1 MTPEQLAALKAGASI
16 QDVLAMSAESDPEVI
31 LAAAAQIAEQAES
44 SAGST
49 ASAGS
54 AGDEGEDGEA
64 APAMTASAE
73 IASLKA
79 INAEQAAELEN
90 LKAKLAEAQTLAA
103 NAQALSNEL
112 KALQNAHA
120 SAVATMNAMAA
131 PLKAYATKMGV
142 ALSKPVDLEGKS
154 PAEVL
159 AAHAELSA
167 GYAKSF
173 VSGRKSVPV
182 ATAASEASEKNPS
195 WLATASTLNF

>member
-31 LAAAAQIAEQAES
+31 LAAAAQMAEQTES
-44 SAGST
+44 SAGG
-49 ASAGS
+49 AGG
-54 AGDEGEDGEA
+54 AGGAGEDGELV
-64 APAMTASAE
+64 PAVTANAE

-79 INAEQAAELEN
+79 VNAEQATELEN
-90 LKAKLAEAQTLAA
+90 LKAKLAEAQGLAA
-103 NAQALSNEL
+103 NAQTLTDEL

-120 SAVATMNAMAA
+120 STMATVNAMAA

-167 GYAKSF
+167 GYARAF
-173 VSGRKSVPV
+173 VSGRKSAP
-182 ATAASEASEKNPS
+182 AASAASEASEKKPS

>member
-1 MTPEQLAALKAGASI
+1 MTPEQLAALKAGAPI

-31 LAAAAQIAEQAES
+31 LAAAAQMAEQTEAG
-44 SAGST
+44 AGST
-49 ASAGS
+49 ANAGG
-54 AGDEGEDGEA
+54 AGEDGETV
-64 APAMTASAE
+64 PAVTANAE

-79 INAEQAAELEN
+79 VNAEQATELEN
-90 LKAKLAEAQTLAA
+90 LKAKLAEAQGLAA
-103 NAQALSNEL
+103 NAQTLSDEL

-120 SAVATMNAMAA
+120 SAMATVNAMAA

-167 GYAKSF
+167 GYAQAF
-173 VSGRKSVPV
+173 VSGRKSAP
-182 ATAASEASEKNPS
+182 AASAASEASEKKPS

>member
-1 MTPEQLAALKAGASI
+1 MTPEQLAALKAGAPI

-31 LAAAAQIAEQAES
+31 LAAAAQMAEQTEA

-49 ASAGS
+49 ANAGG
-54 AGDEGEDGEA
+54 AGEDGEA
-64 APAMTASAE
+64 VPAVTANAE

-79 INAEQAAELEN
+79 VNAEQATELEN
-90 LKAKLAEAQTLAA
+90 LKAQLAEAQGLAA
-103 NAQALSNEL
+103 NAQTLSDEL

-120 SAVATMNAMAA
+120 STMATVNAMAA

-167 GYAKSF
+167 GYAQAF
-173 VSGRKSVPV
+173 VSGRKSAP
-182 ATAASEASEKNPS
+182 AASAASEASEKKPS

>member
-1 MTPEQLAALKAGASI
+1 MTPEQLAALKAGAPI

-31 LAAAAQIAEQAES
+31 LAAAAQMAEQTEANATS
-44 SAGST
+44 VSNAGG
-49 ASAGS
+49 A
-54 AGDEGEDGEA
+54 GEDGETV
-64 APAMTASAE
+64 PAVTANAE

-79 INAEQAAELEN
+79 VNAEQATELEN
-90 LKAKLAEAQTLAA
+90 LKAQLAEAQGLAA
-103 NAQALSNEL
+103 NAQTLSDEL

-120 SAVATMNAMAA
+120 STMATVNAMAA

-167 GYAKSF
+167 GYAQAF
-173 VSGRKSVPV
+173 VSGRKSAP
-182 ATAASEASEKNPS
+182 AASAASEASEKKPS

>member
-31 LAAAAQIAEQAES
+31 LAAAAQIAEQTEA

-49 ASAGS
+49 ANAGG
-54 AGDEGEDGEA
+54 AGEDGETV
-64 APAMTASAE
+64 PAVTANAE

-79 INAEQAAELEN
+79 VNAEQATELEN
-90 LKAKLAEAQTLAA
+90 LKAQLAEAQGLAA
-103 NAQALSNEL
+103 NAQTLSDEL

-120 SAVATMNAMAA
+120 STMATVNAMAA

-167 GYAKSF
+167 GYAQAF
-173 VSGRKSVPV
+173 VSGRKSAP
-182 ATAASEASEKNPS
+182 AASAASEASEKKPS

>member
-1 MTPEQLAALKAGASI
+1 MTPEQLAALKAGAPI

-31 LAAAAQIAEQAES
+31 LAAAAQMAEQTEPS
-44 SAGST
+44 TGST
-49 ASAGS
+49 ANAGG
-54 AGDEGEDGEA
+54 AGEDGETV
-64 APAMTASAE
+64 PAVTANAE

-79 INAEQAAELEN
+79 VNAEQATELEN
-90 LKAKLAEAQTLAA
+90 LKAQLAEAQGLAA
-103 NAQALSNEL
+103 NAQTLSDEL

-120 SAVATMNAMAA
+120 STMATVNAMAA

-167 GYAKSF
+167 GYAQAF
-173 VSGRKSVPV
+173 VSGRKSAP
-182 ATAASEASEKNPS
+182 AASAASEASEKKPS
-195 WLATASTLNF
+195 WLATATTLNF

>member
-1 MTPEQLAALKAGASI
+1 MTPEQLAALKAGAPI

-31 LAAAAQIAEQAES
+31 LAAAAQMAEQTES

-49 ASAGS
+49 AKATSAGG
-54 AGDEGEDGEA
+54 AGEDGEA
-64 APAMTASAE
+64 VPAVTANAE

-79 INAEQAAELEN
+79 VNAEQATELEN
-90 LKAKLAEAQTLAA
+90 LKAQLAEAQGLAA
-103 NAQALSNEL
+103 NAQTLSDEL

-120 SAVATMNAMAA
+120 STVATVNAMAA

-167 GYAKSF
+167 GYAQAF
-173 VSGRKSVPV
+173 VSGRKSAP
-182 ATAASEASEKNPS
+182 AASAASEASEKKPS

>member
-1 MTPEQLAALKAGASI
+1 MTPEQLAALKAGAPI

-31 LAAAAQIAEQAES
+31 LAAAAQMAEQTEAG
-44 SAGST
+44 AGST
-49 ASAGS
+49 ANAGG
-54 AGDEGEDGEA
+54 AGEDGETV
-64 APAMTASAE
+64 PAVTANAE

-79 INAEQAAELEN
+79 VNAEQATELEN
-90 LKAKLAEAQTLAA
+90 LKAQLAEAQGLAA
-103 NAQALSNEL
+103 NAQTLSDEL

-120 SAVATMNAMAA
+120 STVATVNAMAA

-167 GYAKSF
+167 GYAQAF
-173 VSGRKSVPV
+173 VSGRKSAP
-182 ATAASEASEKNPS
+182 AASAASEASEKKPS
-195 WLATASTLNF
+195 WLATASTLSF

>member
-1 MTPEQLAALKAGASI
+1 MTPEQLAALKAGAPI

-31 LAAAAQIAEQAES
+31 LAAAAQIAEQTES

-49 ASAGS
+49 ANAGG
-54 AGDEGEDGEA
+54 AGEDGELV
-64 APAMTASAE
+64 PAVTANAE

-79 INAEQAAELEN
+79 VNAEQATELEN
-90 LKAKLAEAQTLAA
+90 LKAQLAEAQGLAA
-103 NAQALSNEL
+103 NAQTLSDEL

-120 SAVATMNAMAA
+120 STMATVNAMAA

-167 GYAKSF
+167 GYAQAF
-173 VSGRKSVPV
+173 VSGRKSAP
-182 ATAASEASEKNPS
+182 AASAASEASEKKPS

>member
-1 MTPEQLAALKAGASI
+1 MTPEQLAALKAGAPI

-31 LAAAAQIAEQAES
+31 LAAAAQMAEQTEP

-49 ASAGS
+49 ADTSGA
-54 AGDEGEDGEA
+54 GEDGELV
-64 APAMTASAE
+64 PAVTANAE

-79 INAEQAAELEN
+79 VNAEQATELEN
-90 LKAKLAEAQTLAA
+90 LKAQLAEAQGLAA
-103 NAQALSNEL
+103 NAQTLSDEL

-120 SAVATMNAMAA
+120 STMATVNAMAA

-167 GYAKSF
+167 GYAQAF
-173 VSGRKSVPV
+173 VSGRKSAP
-182 ATAASEASEKNPS
+182 AASAASEASEKKPS
-195 WLATASTLNF
+195 WLATATTLNF

>member
-1 MTPEQLAALKAGASI
+1 MTPEQLAALKAGAPI

-31 LAAAAQIAEQAES
+31 LAAAAQMAEQTGGAE
-44 SAGST
+44 
-49 ASAGS
+49 S
-54 AGDEGEDGEA
+54 AGDAGGDGKDGEA
-64 APAMTASAE
+64 VPAVTANAE

-79 INAEQAAELEN
+79 VNAEQATELEN
-90 LKAKLAEAQTLAA
+90 LKAQLAEAQGLAA
-103 NAQALSNEL
+103 NAQALSDEL

-120 SAVATMNAMAA
+120 SALATVNAMAA

-167 GYAKSF
+167 GYAQAF
-173 VSGRKSVPV
+173 VSGRKSAP
-182 ATAASEASEKNPS
+182 AASAASETSEKKPS
-195 WLATASTLNF
+195 WLATATTLNF

>member
-31 LAAAAQIAEQAES
+31 LAAAAQMAEQTES

-49 ASAGS
+49 ANAGG
-54 AGDEGEDGEA
+54 AGGAGEDGELV
-64 APAMTASAE
+64 PAVTANAE

-79 INAEQAAELEN
+79 VNAEQATELEN
-90 LKAKLAEAQTLAA
+90 LKAQLAEAQGLAA
-103 NAQALSNEL
+103 NAQTLTDEL

-120 SAVATMNAMAA
+120 STMATVNAMAA

-167 GYAKSF
+167 GYAQAF
-173 VSGRKSVPV
+173 VSGRKSAP
-182 ATAASEASEKNPS
+182 AASAASEASEKKPS

>member
-1 MTPEQLAALKAGASI
+1 MTPEQLAALKAGAPI

-31 LAAAAQIAEQAES
+31 LAAAAQMAEQTAPG
-44 SAGST
+44 AGST
-49 ASAGS
+49 ANAGG
-54 AGDEGEDGEA
+54 AGEDGEA
-64 APAMTASAE
+64 VPAVTANAE

-79 INAEQAAELEN
+79 VNAEQATELEN
-90 LKAKLAEAQTLAA
+90 LKAQLAEAQGLAA
-103 NAQALSNEL
+103 NAQTLSDEL

-120 SAVATMNAMAA
+120 SAMATVNAMAA

-167 GYAKSF
+167 GYAQAF
-173 VSGRKSVPV
+173 VSGRKSAPAAS
-182 ATAASEASEKNPS
+182 ATSEASEKKPS
-195 WLATASTLNF
+195 WLATASTLSF

>member
-1 MTPEQLAALKAGASI
+1 MTPEQLAALKAGAPI

-31 LAAAAQIAEQAES
+31 LAAAAQMAEQTD
-44 SAGST
+44 AGN
-49 ASAGS
+49 AG
-54 AGDEGEDGEA
+54 EGGDGELV
-64 APAMTASAE
+64 PAVTADAE

-79 INAEQAAELEN
+79 VNAEQATELEN
-90 LKAKLAEAQTLAA
+90 LKAQLAEAQGLAA
-103 NAQALSNEL
+103 NAQALSDEL

-120 SAVATMNAMAA
+120 STVATVNAMAA

-167 GYAKSF
+167 GYAQAF
-173 VSGRKSVPV
+173 VSGRKSAP
-182 ATAASEASEKNPS
+182 AASPSTQAPEKKPS

>member
-1 MTPEQLAALKAGASI
+1 MTPEQLAALKAGAPI

-31 LAAAAQIAEQAES
+31 LAAAAQIAEQTEA

-49 ASAGS
+49 ANAGG
-54 AGDEGEDGEA
+54 AGEDGETV
-64 APAMTASAE
+64 PAVTANAE

-79 INAEQAAELEN
+79 VNAEQATELEN
-90 LKAKLAEAQTLAA
+90 LKAQLAEAQGLAA
-103 NAQALSNEL
+103 NAQTLSDEL

-120 SAVATMNAMAA
+120 STMATVNAMAA

-167 GYAKSF
+167 GYAQAF
-173 VSGRKSVPV
+173 VSGRKSAP
-182 ATAASEASEKNPS
+182 AASAASEASEKKPS

>member
-1 MTPEQLAALKAGASI
+1 MTPEQLAALKAGAPI

-31 LAAAAQIAEQAES
+31 LAAAAQMAEQTEAAKAT
-44 SAGST
+44 SAGG
-49 ASAGS
+49 A
-54 AGDEGEDGEA
+54 GEDGEA
-64 APAMTASAE
+64 VPAVTANAE

-79 INAEQAAELEN
+79 VNAEQATELEN
-90 LKAKLAEAQTLAA
+90 LKAQLAEAQGLAA
-103 NAQALSNEL
+103 NAKVLSDEL

-120 SAVATMNAMAA
+120 SAMATVNAMAA

-167 GYAKSF
+167 GYAQAF
-173 VSGRKSVPV
+173 VSGRKSAP
-182 ATAASEASEKNPS
+182 AASAASEASEKKPS

>member
-1 MTPEQLAALKAGASI
+1 MTPEQLAALKAGAPI

-31 LAAAAQIAEQAES
+31 LAAAAQMAEQTDTAN
-44 SAGST
+44 AGG
-49 ASAGS
+49 A
-54 AGDEGEDGEA
+54 GEDGDGELV
-64 APAMTASAE
+64 PAVTANAE

-79 INAEQAAELEN
+79 VNAEQATELEN
-90 LKAKLAEAQTLAA
+90 LKAQLAEAQGLAA
-103 NAQALSNEL
+103 NAQALSDEL

-120 SAVATMNAMAA
+120 STVATVNAMAA

-167 GYAKSF
+167 GYAQAF
-173 VSGRKSVPV
+173 VSGRKSAP
-182 ATAASEASEKNPS
+182 AASPSTQDSEKKPS

>member
-1 MTPEQLAALKAGASI
+1 MTPEQLAALKAGAPI

-31 LAAAAQIAEQAES
+31 LAAAAQMAEQTEAAKAT
-44 SAGST
+44 SAGG
-49 ASAGS
+49 A
-54 AGDEGEDGEA
+54 GEDGETV
-64 APAMTASAE
+64 PADTANAE

-79 INAEQAAELEN
+79 VNAEQATELEN
-90 LKAKLAEAQTLAA
+90 LKAQLAEAQGLAA
-103 NAQALSNEL
+103 NAQTLSDEL

-120 SAVATMNAMAA
+120 STMATVNAMAA

-167 GYAKSF
+167 GYAQAF
-173 VSGRKSVPV
+173 VSGRKSAP
-182 ATAASEASEKNPS
+182 AASAASEASEKKPS

>member
-1 MTPEQLAALKAGASI
+1 MTPEQLAALKAGAPI

-31 LAAAAQIAEQAES
+31 LAAAAQMAEQTGPG
-44 SAGST
+44 AGST
-49 ASAGS
+49 ANAGG
-54 AGDEGEDGEA
+54 AGEDGETV
-64 APAMTASAE
+64 PAVTANAE

-79 INAEQAAELEN
+79 VNAEQATELEN
-90 LKAKLAEAQTLAA
+90 LKAQLAEAQGLAA
-103 NAQALSNEL
+103 NAQTLSDEL

-120 SAVATMNAMAA
+120 STMATVNAMAA

-167 GYAKSF
+167 GYAQAF
-173 VSGRKSVPV
+173 VSGRKSAP
-182 ATAASEASEKNPS
+182 AASAASEASEKKPS
-195 WLATASTLNF
+195 WLATASTLSF

>member
-1 MTPEQLAALKAGASI
+1 MTPEQLAALKAGAPI

-31 LAAAAQIAEQAES
+31 LAAAAQMAEQTEA

-49 ASAGS
+49 ANAGG
-54 AGDEGEDGEA
+54 AGEDGETV
-64 APAMTASAE
+64 PAVTANAE

-79 INAEQAAELEN
+79 VNAEQATELEN
-90 LKAKLAEAQTLAA
+90 LKAQLAEAQGLAA
-103 NAQALSNEL
+103 NAQTLSDEL

-120 SAVATMNAMAA
+120 STMATVNAMAA

-167 GYAKSF
+167 GYAQAF
-173 VSGRKSVPV
+173 VSGRKSAP
-182 ATAASEASEKNPS
+182 AASAASEASEKKPS
-195 WLATASTLNF
+195 WLATATTLNF

>member
-1 MTPEQLAALKAGASI
+1 MTPEQLAALKAGAPI

-31 LAAAAQIAEQAES
+31 LAAAAQMAEQTEA

-49 ASAGS
+49 ANAGG
-54 AGDEGEDGEA
+54 AGEDGETV
-64 APAMTASAE
+64 PAVTANAE

-79 INAEQAAELEN
+79 VNAEQATELEN
-90 LKAKLAEAQTLAA
+90 LKAQLAEAQGLAA
-103 NAQALSNEL
+103 NAKVLSDEL

-120 SAVATMNAMAA
+120 SAMATVNAMAA

-167 GYAKSF
+167 GYAQAF
-173 VSGRKSVPV
+173 VSGRKSAP
-182 ATAASEASEKNPS
+182 AASASS
-195 WLATASTLNF
+195 

>member
-1 MTPEQLAALKAGASI
+1 MTPEQLAALKAGAPI

-31 LAAAAQIAEQAES
+31 LAAAAQMAEQTEP

-49 ASAGS
+49 ANAGG
-54 AGDEGEDGEA
+54 AGEDGETV
-64 APAMTASAE
+64 PAVTANAE

-79 INAEQAAELEN
+79 VNAEQATELEN
-90 LKAKLAEAQTLAA
+90 LKAQLAEAQGLAA
-103 NAQALSNEL
+103 NAQTLSDEL

-120 SAVATMNAMAA
+120 STMATVNAMAA

-167 GYAKSF
+167 GYAQAF
-173 VSGRKSVPV
+173 VSGRKSAP
-182 ATAASEASEKNPS
+182 AASAASGASEKKPS

>member
-1 MTPEQLAALKAGASI
+1 MTPEQLAALKAGAPI

-31 LAAAAQIAEQAES
+31 LAAAAQMAEQTEP
-44 SAGST
+44 
-49 ASAGS
+49 SAGS
-54 AGDEGEDGEA
+54 AGGAGEDGEA
-64 APAMTASAE
+64 VPAVTANAE

-79 INAEQAAELEN
+79 VNAEQATELEN
-90 LKAKLAEAQTLAA
+90 LKAQLAEAQGLAA
-103 NAQALSNEL
+103 NAQTLSDEL

-120 SAVATMNAMAA
+120 SAMATVNAMAA

-167 GYAKSF
+167 GYAQAF
-173 VSGRKSVPV
+173 VSGRKSAP
-182 ATAASEASEKNPS
+182 AASAASEASEKKPS

>member
-1 MTPEQLAALKAGASI
+1 MTPEQLAALKAGAPI

-31 LAAAAQIAEQAES
+31 LAAAAQMAEQTEAAKAT
-44 SAGST
+44 SAGG
-49 ASAGS
+49 A
-54 AGDEGEDGEA
+54 GEDGELV
-64 APAMTASAE
+64 PAVTANAE

-79 INAEQAAELEN
+79 VNAEQATELEN
-90 LKAKLAEAQTLAA
+90 LKAQLAEAQGLAA
-103 NAQALSNEL
+103 NAQTLSDEL

-120 SAVATMNAMAA
+120 SAMATVNAMAA

-159 AAHAELSA
+159 AAHAELST
-167 GYAKSF
+167 GYAQAF
-173 VSGRKSVPV
+173 VSGRKSAP
-182 ATAASEASEKNPS
+182 AASAASEASEKKPS

>member
-1 MTPEQLAALKAGASI
+1 MTPEQLAALKAGAPI

-31 LAAAAQIAEQAES
+31 LAAAAQMAEQTEA

-49 ASAGS
+49 ANAGG
-54 AGDEGEDGEA
+54 AGEDGETV
-64 APAMTASAE
+64 PAVTANAE

-79 INAEQAAELEN
+79 VNAEQATELEN
-90 LKAKLAEAQTLAA
+90 LKAKLAEAQGLAA
-103 NAQALSNEL
+103 NAQTLSDEL

-120 SAVATMNAMAA
+120 STMATVNAMAA

-167 GYAKSF
+167 GYAQAF
-173 VSGRKSVPV
+173 VSGRKSAP
-182 ATAASEASEKNPS
+182 AASAASEASEKKPS

>member
-1 MTPEQLAALKAGASI
+1 MTPEQLAALKAGAPI

-31 LAAAAQIAEQAES
+31 LAAAAQMAEQTAPG
-44 SAGST
+44 AGST
-49 ASAGS
+49 ANAGG
-54 AGDEGEDGEA
+54 AGEDGEA
-64 APAMTASAE
+64 VPAVTANAE

-79 INAEQAAELEN
+79 VNAEQATELEN
-90 LKAKLAEAQTLAA
+90 LKAQLAEAQGLAA
-103 NAQALSNEL
+103 NAQTLSDEL

-120 SAVATMNAMAA
+120 STMATVNAMAA

-167 GYAKSF
+167 GYAQAF
-173 VSGRKSVPV
+173 VSGRKSAP
-182 ATAASEASEKNPS
+182 AASAASEASEKKPS
-195 WLATASTLNF
+195 WLATASTLSF

>member
-1 MTPEQLAALKAGASI
+1 MTPEQLAALKAGVPI

-31 LAAAAQIAEQAES
+31 LAAAAQMAEQTGGAE
-44 SAGST
+44 
-49 ASAGS
+49 S
-54 AGDEGEDGEA
+54 AGDAGGDGKDGEA
-64 APAMTASAE
+64 VPAVTANAE

-79 INAEQAAELEN
+79 VNAEQATELEN
-90 LKAKLAEAQTLAA
+90 LKAQLAEAQGLAA
-103 NAQALSNEL
+103 NAQALSDEL

-120 SAVATMNAMAA
+120 SALATVNAMAA

-167 GYAKSF
+167 GYAKAF
-173 VSGRKSVPV
+173 VSGRKSAP
-182 ATAASEASEKNPS
+182 AASDTKASDSKPS

>member
-1 MTPEQLAALKAGASI
+1 MTPEQLAALKAGAPI
-16 QDVLAMSAESDPEVI
+16 QDVLAMSADSDPEVI
-31 LAAAAQIAEQAES
+31 LAAAAQMAEQTES

-49 ASAGS
+49 ASAGG
-54 AGDEGEDGEA
+54 AGEDGELV
-64 APAMTASAE
+64 PAVTANAE

-79 INAEQAAELEN
+79 VNAEQATELEN
-90 LKAKLAEAQTLAA
+90 LKAQLAEAQGLAA
-103 NAQALSNEL
+103 NAQTLSDEL

-120 SAVATMNAMAA
+120 STMATVNAMAA

-167 GYAKSF
+167 GYAQAF
-173 VSGRKSVPV
+173 VSGRKSAP
-182 ATAASEASEKNPS
+182 AASAASEASEKKPS

>member
-1 MTPEQLAALKAGASI
+1 MTPEQLAALKAGAPI

-31 LAAAAQIAEQAES
+31 LAAAAQMAEQTEAAKAT
-44 SAGST
+44 SAGG
-49 ASAGS
+49 A
-54 AGDEGEDGEA
+54 GEDGELV
-64 APAMTASAE
+64 PAVTANAE

-79 INAEQAAELEN
+79 VNAEQATELEN
-90 LKAKLAEAQTLAA
+90 LKAQLAEAQGLAA
-103 NAQALSNEL
+103 NAQTLSDEL

-120 SAVATMNAMAA
+120 STMATVNAMAA

-167 GYAKSF
+167 GYAQAF
-173 VSGRKSVPV
+173 VSGRKSAP
-182 ATAASEASEKNPS
+182 AASAASEASEKKPS

>member
-1 MTPEQLAALKAGASI
+1 MTPEQLAALKAGAPI

-31 LAAAAQIAEQAES
+31 LAAAAQMAEQTEP

-49 ASAGS
+49 ANAGG
-54 AGDEGEDGEA
+54 AGEDGETV
-64 APAMTASAE
+64 PAVTANAE

-79 INAEQAAELEN
+79 VNAEQATELEN
-90 LKAKLAEAQTLAA
+90 LKAQLAEAQGLAA
-103 NAQALSNEL
+103 NAQTLSDEL

-120 SAVATMNAMAA
+120 STVATVNAMAA

-167 GYAKSF
+167 GYAQAF
-173 VSGRKSVPV
+173 VSGRKSAP
-182 ATAASEASEKNPS
+182 AASAASGASEKKPS

>member
-1 MTPEQLAALKAGASI
+1 MTPEQLAALKAGAPI

-31 LAAAAQIAEQAES
+31 LAAAAQMAEQTEP

-49 ASAGS
+49 ASAGG
-54 AGDEGEDGEA
+54 AGEDGELV
-64 APAMTASAE
+64 PAVTANAE

-79 INAEQAAELEN
+79 VNAEQATELEN
-90 LKAKLAEAQTLAA
+90 LKAQLAEAQGLAA
-103 NAQALSNEL
+103 NAQTLSDEL

-120 SAVATMNAMAA
+120 STMATVNAMAA

-167 GYAKSF
+167 GYAQAF
-173 VSGRKSVPV
+173 VSGRKSAP
-182 ATAASEASEKNPS
+182 AASAASEASEKKPS

>member
-1 MTPEQLAALKAGASI
+1 MTPEQLAALKAGAPI

-31 LAAAAQIAEQAES
+31 LAAAAQMAEQTDTAN
-44 SAGST
+44 AGG
-49 ASAGS
+49 A
-54 AGDEGEDGEA
+54 GEDGDGELV
-64 APAMTASAE
+64 PAVTANAE

-79 INAEQAAELEN
+79 VNAEQATELEK
-90 LKAKLAEAQTLAA
+90 LKAQLAEAQGLAA
-103 NAQALSNEL
+103 NAQTLSDEL

-120 SAVATMNAMAA
+120 STVATVNAMAA

-167 GYAKSF
+167 GYAKAF
-173 VSGRKSVPV
+173 VSGRKSAP
-182 ATAASEASEKNPS
+182 AASAASESSEKKPS

>member
-1 MTPEQLAALKAGASI
+1 MTPEQLAALKAGAPI

-31 LAAAAQIAEQAES
+31 LAAAAQMAEQTEAAKAT
-44 SAGST
+44 SAGG
-49 ASAGS
+49 A
-54 AGDEGEDGEA
+54 GEDGETV
-64 APAMTASAE
+64 PAVTANAE

-79 INAEQAAELEN
+79 VNAEQATELEN
-90 LKAKLAEAQTLAA
+90 LKAQLAEAQGLAA
-103 NAQALSNEL
+103 NAQTLSDEL

-120 SAVATMNAMAA
+120 SAMATVNAMAA

-167 GYAKSF
+167 GYAQAF
-173 VSGRKSVPV
+173 VSGRKSAP
-182 ATAASEASEKNPS
+182 AASAASEASEKKPS

>member
-1 MTPEQLAALKAGASI
+1 MTPEQLAALKAGAPI

-31 LAAAAQIAEQAES
+31 LAAAAQMAEQTES

-49 ASAGS
+49 ASAGG
-54 AGDEGEDGEA
+54 AGEDGEA
-64 APAMTASAE
+64 VPAVTANAE

-79 INAEQAAELEN
+79 VNAEQATELEN
-90 LKAKLAEAQTLAA
+90 LKAQLAEAQGLAA
-103 NAQALSNEL
+103 NAQTLSDEL

-120 SAVATMNAMAA
+120 SAMATVNAMAA

-167 GYAKSF
+167 GYAQAF
-173 VSGRKSVPV
+173 VSGRKSAP
-182 ATAASEASEKNPS
+182 AASAASEASEKKPS

>member
-1 MTPEQLAALKAGASI
+1 MTPEQLAALKAGAPI

-31 LAAAAQIAEQAES
+31 LAAAAQMAEQTEA

-49 ASAGS
+49 ANAGG
-54 AGDEGEDGEA
+54 AGEDGETV
-64 APAMTASAE
+64 PAVTANAE

-79 INAEQAAELEN
+79 VNAEQATELEN
-90 LKAKLAEAQTLAA
+90 LKAQLAEAQGLAA
-103 NAQALSNEL
+103 NAQTLSDEL

-120 SAVATMNAMAA
+120 SAMATVNAMAA

-167 GYAKSF
+167 GYAQAF
-173 VSGRKSVPV
+173 VSGRKSAP
-182 ATAASEASEKNPS
+182 AASAASEASEKKPS
-195 WLATASTLNF
+195 WLATATTLNF

>member
-1 MTPEQLAALKAGASI
+1 MTPEQLAALKAGAPI

-31 LAAAAQIAEQAES
+31 LAAAAQMAEQTAPG
-44 SAGST
+44 AGST
-49 ASAGS
+49 ANAGG
-54 AGDEGEDGEA
+54 AGEDGELV
-64 APAMTASAE
+64 PAVTANAE

-79 INAEQAAELEN
+79 VNAEQATELEN
-90 LKAKLAEAQTLAA
+90 LKAQLAEAQGLAA
-103 NAQALSNEL
+103 NAQTLSDEL

-120 SAVATMNAMAA
+120 STMATVNAMAA

-167 GYAKSF
+167 GYAQAF
-173 VSGRKSVPV
+173 VSGRKSAP
-182 ATAASEASEKNPS
+182 AASAASEASEKKPS
-195 WLATASTLNF
+195 WLATASTLSF